1 MQFEVQIPKRSNPEQ
16 LETFVIEGP
25 NWLVALQDSLN
36 QLGESMETRNI
47 VCDILDENVV
57 QVTEPTSGRTFSVK
71 PAEERSSN
79 DTRAEDLPAAM
90 NLIEEQAPAPSA
102 PAGATEA
109 FLPPIDFFQQQTE
122 GPSLSQE
129 DPGATMQTREAL
141 GEEAAGGQPV
151 NVEVSEVLQP
161 TTISDADD
169 DVPFAVA
176 NVPSEEQ
183 LPEEDL
189 DFAAPIAIV
198 AGSSS
203 SAPVEQPAIVDPE
216 PPAPVAPPAPT
227 PAPVAAE
234 PPVPAEP
241 LPPIEPPAPAPEPAP
256 AAPEPAAPM
265 LSISS
270 VSGSS
275 GKYTPG
281 MTTEILADAFMRAM
295 EIYDYGEDR
304 HAAMQFVLDL
314 ALNNVNAG
322 GGAVLLTDINSPN
335 QELWFEVASGPKSD
349 EMLNFRIPM
358 GQGIIGYCAHEGVSQ
373 LIADPMQ
380 EPRFQEDVLNLVNLA
395 PSSILAVPIQHQ
407 KRMLGAIV
415 LYNQQ
420 GERPFTQGELSIVN
434 YLAHTAGEYL
444 INLV

>member
-1 MQFEVQIPKRSNPEQ
+1 MQFEVQIPNRSNPDQ
-16 LETFVIEGP
+16 FDTFVIEGP
-25 NWLVALQDSLN
+25 NWLYALRDSLS

-47 VCDILDENVV
+47 VCDILSDDMV
-57 QVTEPTSGRTFSVK
+57 QVTEPMSGRTFAVK
-71 PAEERSSN
+71 RVEEAAAS
-79 DTRAEDLPAAM
+79 THTQAEDLPAAL
-90 NLIEEQAPAPSA
+90 NLMDAPAPAPEGPSA

-109 FLPPIDFFQQQTE
+109 FLPPVGFFEQQTE
-122 GPSLSQE
+122 GPAQE
-129 DPGATMQTREAL
+129 DPSATMQTPQAMT
-141 GEEAAGGQPV
+141 EEVAVGQPV
-151 NVEVSEVLQP
+151 HVEVADTVQP
-161 TTISDADD
+161 VTISEADD
-169 DVPFAVA
+169 DVPFTVA

-189 DFAAPIAIV
+189 DFAAPIPIV
-198 AGSSS
+198 AGASSP
-203 SAPVEQPAIVDPE
+203 PVMEQPAVVDPD
-216 PPAPVAPPAPT
+216 PPAPPAPPT
-227 PAPVAAE
+227 PAPVVAA
-234 PPVPAEP
+234 PVEP
-241 LPPIEPPAPAPEPAP
+241 LPPIEPPKPEPP
-256 AAPEPAAPM
+256 KPEPPKSEPSTPM

-314 ALNNVNAG
+314 ALNNVNAA

-335 QELWFEVASGPKSD
+335 QELWFEVSSGPKAD

-358 GQGIIGYCAHEGVSQ
+358 GQGIIGYCAQEGVSQ
-373 LIADPMQ
+373 LIADPTQ
-380 EPRFQEDVLNLVNLA
+380 EPRFKEDVLHLVGLS
-395 PSSILAVPIQHQ
+395 PSSMLAVPVQHQ
-407 KRMLGAIV
+407 KRMLGAIIM
-415 LYNQQ
+415 YNQQ